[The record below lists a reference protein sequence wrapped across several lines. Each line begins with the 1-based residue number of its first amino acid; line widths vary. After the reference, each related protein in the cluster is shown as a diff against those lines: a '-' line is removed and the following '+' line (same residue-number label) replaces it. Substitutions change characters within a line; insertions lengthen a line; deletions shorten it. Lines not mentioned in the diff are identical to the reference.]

1 MTIEELLKSQ
11 TMIQGFN
18 LAVGMIHV
26 KLVMR
31 DLSTSSIYHVIDAKT
46 FYKLLLRWPL
56 LHEYGILVS
65 NLHQCLKDYQGGERN
80 ININVKPFTK
90 VESHFTDVGFFKEDD
105 APKER

>member
-1 MTIEELLKSQ
+1 
-11 TMIQGFN
+11 
-18 LAVGMIHV
+18 
-26 KLVMR
+26 
-31 DLSTSSIYHVIDAKT
+31 
-46 FYKLLLRWPL
+46 L
-56 LHEYGILVS
+56 LHEHGILVS